1 MIHQIVVKNPVG
13 FIWRLSRA
21 AREKMWSTRA
31 CVSFYHTCWTHTD
44 TSMTHTHT
52 QNIRGRN
59 SSFAMPAYPLPPGI
73 QQGTVTPPSPTLY
86 LQDIMQKT
94 WTAVEG
100 FACVLVCCLCGFV
113 CSYLRGPLDFSLTHK
128 LTETTS
134 TRMPVYLFFSTYFR
148 QNHFLKTPVAVEG
161 FTCVWVR
168 CFGGF
173 VFLIP
178 PGTLGFSPT
187 QVWDNLDT
195 HARTSCCFSSILSV
209 KIIFTNMSCS
219 RGVHVCF
226 GPLFR
231 WCPFFN
237 TSGDPWFQS
246 DTSLRHPRHT
256 WQYKLLFFVH
266 FIGKNHFLKT
276 PVAVEGFTCVWVRFF
291 GGVLFLIPPGTF
303 GFSPTQV
310 WDKLDTHAST
320 TRNSYF
326 TPILSVQ
333 MYTYELQSAS
343 SRVFWSAVS
352 VVMFFSYFRGPLVSV
367 RHKSETAST
376 HMPVQPVT

>member
-1 MIHQIVVKNPVG
+1 MNC
-13 FIWRLSRA
+13 S
-21 AREKMWSTRA
+21 
-31 CVSFYHTCWTHTD
+31 
-44 TSMTHTHT
+44 
-52 QNIRGRN
+52 GR
-59 SSFAMPAYPLPPGI
+59 
-73 QQGTVTPPSPTLY
+73 VR
-86 LQDIMQKT
+86 
-94 WTAVEG
+94 
-100 FACVLVCCLCGFV
+100 VC
-113 CSYLRGPLDFSLTHK
+113 FSL
-128 LTETTS
+128 LS
-134 TRMPVYLFFSTYFR
+134 LWFR
-148 QNHFLKTPVAVEG
+148 
-161 FTCVWVR
+161 
-168 CFGGF
+168 
-173 VFLIP
+173 VFIP
-178 PGTLGFSPT
+178 SGTLGLQSDT
-187 QVWDNLDT
+187 QADWDNLHT
-195 HARTSCCFSSILSV
+195 HACIPVFFHIFSSKSFL
-209 KIIFTNMSCS
+209 KNTSCS
-219 RGVHVCF
+219 RGVHVCL
-226 GPLFR
+226 GPLSR

-237 TSGDPWFQS
+237 TSRDPWFQS

-276 PVAVEGFTCVWVRFF
+276 PVAVEGFTCVWVRCF